1 MDNNQNQQNNNNKQP
16 KNTQTIVIFLIV
28 TLAAL
33 VVINLFS
40 SMFKNSTRQEISYDQ
55 FITMVENGQDGIGD
69 HHVQRG
75 LILHRE
81 ASHLPASAILIIPEW
96 WMIRI

>member
-55 FITMVENGQDGIGD
+55 CITMVENGQ
-69 HHVQRG
+69 V
-75 LILHRE
+75 
-81 ASHLPASAILIIPEW
+81 ASVTITSSEIDIIPEW